1 VKTLFLIFLGEFIAT
16 ALLGYD
22 MDDDRA
28 IERGGL
34 AKSLFHSGN
43 IVAVEGADIT
53 HTQSLEERRWLD
65 HFADG
70 GIKALKARIGQAPDP
85 RKVPDRRLDTAPG

>member
-1 VKTLFLIFLGEFIAT
+1 
-16 ALLGYD
+16 
-22 MDDDRA
+22 MHDDWA

-53 HTQSLEERRWLD
+53 YTQSLEERRWFD
-65 HFADG
+65 YFADG
-70 GIKALKARIGQAPDP
+70 GIKALKARISQAPDAG
-85 RKVPDRRLDTAPG
+85 KVPDRRLDTAPG